1 MISCAMRPVTW
12 YKYQNMGHDPK
23 SPRSLVVPKGDNGSR
38 NYLGPSVAYRAAYAG
53 AGVLRNVGIG
63 AEVPTDCNTA
73 SKKFVALTT

>member
-1 MISCAMRPVTW
+1 MAHDPSTMF
-12 YKYQNMGHDPK
+12 QNMGHGTMV
-23 SPRSLVVPKGDNGSR
+23 PRSLVVPKGDNGVLD
-38 NYLGPSVAYRAAYAG
+38 YPGPSVAYRGAYAG